1 MKTSAQIALSWNA
14 LRAHRLRSAL
24 TVLGIAI
31 GICAV
36 VLLTGVGA
44 GIQRFVLAEF
54 TQFGTHL
61 IGITPGKTQTHGMS
75 VSVIGTVRPL
85 TIADGEA
92 LRALGD
98 VRGVVPVVQGNAE
111 VEFGGRSRRVM
122 VIGTGS
128 QAPSVWRFR
137 PALGRF
143 LPADDPQGARSFT
156 VLGAKVVE
164 ELFAGTN
171 PLGEKVR
178 IGGESFRVLG
188 AMEHKGQVLGFD
200 LDDAIYLPA
209 ARALEMFNREGL
221 MEVDVLYGEQTDV
234 PALVAGIRKILTA
247 RHGHEDFT
255 ITTQEQMLEVL
266 GSVLDVLTF
275 AVGALGGISLL
286 VGGIGIATIM
296 IISVTE
302 RTAEIGLLRA
312 LGARRRQILALF
324 LGEAL
329 LLGLLGGLCGLVAGA
344 VIVMLLKMTVPALP
358 VAVPLHFVALALSVS
373 LLIGFFAGLLPARRA
388 ARLDPVEALR
398 AE

>member
-1 MKTSAQIALSWNA
+1 MSWNA

-61 IGITPGKTQTHGMS
+61 LAITPGKTQTHGMS

-92 LRALGD
+92 LRAIGD

-111 VEFGGRSRRVM
+111 VEFGRRSRRVM
-122 VIGTGS
+122 VLGTGPETP
-128 QAPSVWRFR
+128 AVWSFR
-137 PALGRF
+137 TALGRF
-143 LPADDPQGARSFT
+143 LPADDPHGARAYT
-156 VLGAKVVE
+156 VLGAKVVA
-164 ELFAGTN
+164 ELFGGAN

-178 IGGESFRVLG
+178 IGGESFRVIG
-188 AMEHKGQVLGFD
+188 VMEHKGQVLGFD

-209 ARALEMFNREGL
+209 SRALEMFNREGL
-221 MEVDVLYGEQTDV
+221 MEVDVLYGAATNV
-234 PALVAGIRKILTA
+234 TALIADIKKILVA

-255 ITTQEQMLEVL
+255 ITSQEQMLEVL

-296 IISVTE
+296 IISITE

-329 LLGLLGGLCGLVAGA
+329 LLGLLGGVCGLIAGA
-344 VIVMLLKMTVPALP
+344 VIVGVLKIAVPALP
-358 VAVPLHFVALALSVS
+358 VAVPLHFVALALAIS
-373 LLIGFFAGLLPARRA
+373 LLIGFLAGLLPARRA

>member
-1 MKTSAQIALSWNA
+1 MKTAAQISMSWQA

-31 GICAV
+31 GIAAV
-36 VLLTGVGA
+36 LLLTGVGA
-44 GIQRFVLAEF
+44 GIQRFVLSEF

-61 IGITPGKTQTHGMS
+61 ISITPGKTQTHGMS

-98 VRGVVPVVQGNAE
+98 VRGVLPVLQGNAE
-111 VEFGGRSRRVM
+111 VEIGGRSRRVM
-122 VIGTGS
+122 VIGTG
-128 QAPSVWRFR
+128 PETPVVWRFR

-143 LPADDPQGARSFT
+143 LPADDPQGARSYA
-156 VLGAKVVE
+156 VLGAKVVA
-164 ELFAGTN
+164 ELFPGAN
-171 PLGEKVR
+171 PLGAKVR
-178 IGGESFRVLG
+178 VGGESFRVIG
-188 AMEHKGQVLGFD
+188 AMEPKGQVLGFD
-200 LDDAIYLPA
+200 LDDSVYIPA

-221 MEVDVLYGEQTDV
+221 MEVDVLYGEQADV
-234 PALVAGIRKILTA
+234 PALVAALRKALVA

-296 IISVTE
+296 IIAISE
-302 RTAEIGLLRA
+302 RTSEIGLLRA
-312 LGARRRQILALF
+312 LGARRRQVLALF

-329 LLGLLGGLCGLVAGA
+329 LLGLLGGIAGLGAAVA
-344 VIVMLLKMTVPALP
+344 IVAALKLALPALP
-358 VAVPLHFVALALSVS
+358 VAVPLRFAALALGVS
-373 LLIGFFAGLLPARRA
+373 LIIGFLAGLLPARRA
-388 ARLDPVEALR
+388 AQLDPVEALR